1 MISYSITETCQVIC
15 LNRLFSLCFQIIPIN
30 NGGSGQGKPLI
41 IETTNLN
48 KPASLSHISPRT
60 GSADKTRESSRM
72 ETGSASSS
80 LSPIKI
86 GTASGSSS
94 SKLSPLDGAAG
105 VTGSTRFSK
114 TGKRIGRPPKKGTQM
129 AISSLGTG
137 TVIGNMAVTASTA
150 SAASTSGS
158 SSEAAVSIKR
168 QVSPPSSPEPD
179 DFDAKR
185 RKTSPNKR

>member
-1 MISYSITETCQVIC
+1 MLVSYLIATVIC

-48 KPASLSHISPRT
+48 KPASLSHVSPRT
-60 GSADKTRESSRM
+60 GSADKTGSSRM

-94 SKLSPLDGAAG
+94 KLPLDGAA

-137 TVIGNMAVTASTA
+137 TVIGNMAVTASAT
-150 SAASTSGS
+150 SAASSGS

>member
-1 MISYSITETCQVIC
+1 MITEVFQLIC
-15 LNRLFSLCFQIIPIN
+15 LDRLFSLYFQIIPIN

-72 ETGSASSS
+72 DTGSASSS

-137 TVIGNMAVTASTA
+137 TVIGNMAVTASAT
-150 SAASTSGS
+150 SAASSGS

-185 RKTSPNKR
+185 RKTTRRK

>member
-1 MISYSITETCQVIC
+1 
-15 LNRLFSLCFQIIPIN
+15 
-30 NGGSGQGKPLI
+30 
-41 IETTNLN
+41 
-48 KPASLSHISPRT
+48 
-60 GSADKTRESSRM
+60 M

-94 SKLSPLDGAAG
+94 SSKSPLDGAA
-105 VTGSTRFSK
+105 VTGSARFSK

-129 AISSLGTG
+129 AFSSLGTG

-150 SAASTSGS
+150 ASAASTSGS
-158 SSEAAVSIKR
+158 SSEAAAVSIKR

>member
-1 MISYSITETCQVIC
+1 
-15 LNRLFSLCFQIIPIN
+15 
-30 NGGSGQGKPLI
+30 
-41 IETTNLN
+41 
-48 KPASLSHISPRT
+48 
-60 GSADKTRESSRM
+60 M

-137 TVIGNMAVTASTA
+137 TVIGNMAVTASAT
-150 SAASTSGS
+150 SAASSGS

>member
-1 MISYSITETCQVIC
+1 
-15 LNRLFSLCFQIIPIN
+15 
-30 NGGSGQGKPLI
+30 
-41 IETTNLN
+41 
-48 KPASLSHISPRT
+48 
-60 GSADKTRESSRM
+60 M

-94 SKLSPLDGAAG
+94 KLPLDGAA

-137 TVIGNMAVTASTA
+137 TVIGNMAVTASATP
-150 SAASTSGS
+150 AASSGS

>member
-1 MISYSITETCQVIC
+1 LISYSITKVCQLIC
-15 LNRLFSLCFQIIPIN
+15 LKRSFSLCFQIIPIN
-30 NGGSGQGKPLI
+30 NGGGGQGKPLI

-48 KPASLSHISPRT
+48 KPASLSHVSPRT
-60 GSADKTRESSRM
+60 GSADKTGSSRM

-80 LSPIKI
+80 LSPTKI
-86 GTASGSSS
+86 GIASGSSS
-94 SKLSPLDGAAG
+94 KLPLDGAA

-137 TVIGNMAVTASTA
+137 TVIGNMAVTAS
-150 SAASTSGS
+150 AASSGS

>member
-1 MISYSITETCQVIC
+1 
-15 LNRLFSLCFQIIPIN
+15 
-30 NGGSGQGKPLI
+30 
-41 IETTNLN
+41 
-48 KPASLSHISPRT
+48 
-60 GSADKTRESSRM
+60 M

-80 LSPIKI
+80 LSPTKI
-86 GTASGSSS
+86 GIASGSSS
-94 SKLSPLDGAAG
+94 KLPLDGAA

-150 SAASTSGS
+150 ASAASTSGS
-158 SSEAAVSIKR
+158 SSEAAAVSIKR

>member
-1 MISYSITETCQVIC
+1 MITEVFQLIC

-60 GSADKTRESSRM
+60 GSTDKTRESSRM
-72 ETGSASSS
+72 DTGSASSS

-150 SAASTSGS
+150 ASAASTSGS

>member
-1 MISYSITETCQVIC
+1 MPIN
-15 LNRLFSLCFQIIPIN
+15 LPKPFFSLYFQIIPIN

-60 GSADKTRESSRM
+60 GSADKTGSSRM

-94 SKLSPLDGAAG
+94 SKLPLDGAA

-150 SAASTSGS
+150 ASAASTSGS

>member
-1 MISYSITETCQVIC
+1 M
-15 LNRLFSLCFQIIPIN
+15 
-30 NGGSGQGKPLI
+30 
-41 IETTNLN
+41 
-48 KPASLSHISPRT
+48 
-60 GSADKTRESSRM
+60 D
-72 ETGSASSS
+72 TGSASSS

-137 TVIGNMAVTASTA
+137 TVIGNMAVTAS
-150 SAASTSGS
+150 AASSGS